1 MKLYNVYYV
10 DEDDSKLFG
19 HMRYETTTDNFE
31 KWLEEH
37 NAQRIEEG
45 NRIEDADEFE
55 VKPISLSLYDDKI
68 KSFKIYTED
77 EGMLVGDDIDTALE
91 ILENNGYI
99 VEVEY
104 ENENI

>member
-1 MKLYNVYYV
+1 MKLYSIHYKG
-10 DEDDSKLFG
+10 DENNPKTFEG
-19 HMRYETTTDNFE
+19 ITDNFD

-45 NRIEDADEFE
+45 NEREDADSFK

-68 KSFKIYTED
+68 KSFKIYTDDTDED
-77 EGMLVGDDIDTALE
+77 KVLVGDDVETALE

-104 ENENI
+104 EQ

>member
-45 NRIEDADEFE
+45 NRIEDADEFK
-55 VKPISLSLYDDKI
+55 VKPISLSLYDETFESIVMSWWDSMPQEMQI
-68 KSFKIYTED
+68 
-77 EGMLVGDDIDTALE
+77 E
-91 ILENNGYI
+91 IRKFHGET
-99 VEVEY
+99 
-104 ENENI
+104 NEKDSSK

>member
-37 NAQRIEEG
+37 NSHREEDCQE
-45 NRIEDADEFE
+45 RADEFE
-55 VKPISLSLYDDKI
+55 VKEIKLSLYEDKI
-68 KSFKIYTED
+68 KSFKIYTDDTDED
-77 EGMLVGDDIDTALE
+77 KVLVGDSIDTALE

-104 ENENI
+104 END